1 MHNRL
6 WSWIFVAS
14 AVFSTMAIA
23 AVQTPTFSDL
33 RLAEGVKRFSNYEP
47 VPTKYIVANTS
58 DVYADVTQAS
68 KVTGHLDRG
77 QQIVALAKP
86 KDWDWILVGKDGV
99 GIGYISRGV
108 IAPADQFKS

>member
-1 MHNRL
+1 ML
-6 WSWIFVAS
+6 LS
-14 AVFSTMAIA
+14 AAAIA
-23 AVQTPTFSDL
+23 AVQNAGTLDIK
-33 RLAEGVKRFSNYEP
+33 LADGVKRYSAYDP
-47 VPTKYIVANTS
+47 VATKYVVANAT
-58 DVYADVTQAS
+58 DIYADTTQSS

-77 QQIVALAKP
+77 QQVVALAKP